1 MKTVSLHALS
11 LTFAPFAVAHTATTC
26 TQATARIGG
35 TSPVALE
42 PQEGSFA
49 AEVDFPSPKPSTA
62 EGMPHG
68 SIAAAVVG
76 AISSPLQGTP

>member
-1 MKTVSLHALS
+1 MPNTRIALAS
-11 LTFAPFAVAHTATTC
+11 DPAEEEASY

-42 PQEGSFA
+42 PPEGSFA